1 MYDQLLQVSWG
12 NAKEPREK
20 AIRTQVVEGE
30 GEVQSELSLKVPWGV
45 RWDFSPSTTTTSCTS
60 GILEFFKSN
69 FHSLCLHPE
78 LHWIPS
84 LCFARERKC
93 FPCPSQDTPALVPDV
108 PAVSPFSPAPSVSST
123 RLAPSNINR
132 LSLDWKIFPLSV
144 ITCPFLLSHYQFLRK
159 SVTSFLSL
167 SITYLHSSVTLYIYS
182 LDCQVFFSPW
192 SMYLVSPT
200 RL

>member
-1 MYDQLLQVSWG
+1 MCDQLLQVSWG
-12 NAKEPREK
+12 DAREPREK

-30 GEVQSELSLKVPWGV
+30 GEVQSELGLKVLWGV
-45 RWDFSPSTTTTSCTS
+45 RWDFSPSTTTSCTS

-69 FHSLCLHPE
+69 FHTPCLHSE

-84 LCFARERKC
+84 LCFAQEREC

-108 PAVSPFSPAPSVSST
+108 PAASPLSPVSSVSST

-132 LSLDWKIFPLSV
+132 LSLDWKIFPLAV
-144 ITCPFLLSHYQFLRK
+144 IACPFLLSHYQFLRK

-167 SITYLHSSVTLYIYS
+167 SITCLHSSVTLSTVRY
-182 LDCQVFFSPW
+182 FFPLE
-192 SMYLVSPT
+192 YVSCFSN
-200 RL
+200 